1 MTENYYF
8 MFENW
13 VTTIIS
19 IINNQANT
27 LIKDHTYIL
36 YFLIGISVVI
46 GLLTIGIII
55 VLINQIRIKRMLR
68 QILSG
73 ATAKEPKKEDEDL
86 TE

>member
-1 MTENYYF
+1 MTENSYF

-19 IINNQANT
+19 IINDQANT
-27 LIKDHTYIL
+27 LIKDHTYIF
-36 YFLIGISVVI
+36 YFLIGISIVI

-55 VLINQIRIKRMLR
+55 MLINQIRIKRMLR
-68 QILSG
+68 QLLAG
-73 ATAKEPKKEDEDL
+73 APTKEPKKEDEDL